1 MTTIAAFA
9 GGGSARQARGWACAL
24 GLVFCLAPGVALADG
39 VLAAAKVAATEE
51 ESPAPM
57 PFQLPAASASAA
69 LDPLD
74 TSEPLSL
81 SLLLLLLSG
90 AAVGGTLSA
99 MFRSLSQRDHAHPAP
114 SQRW

>member
-1 MTTIAAFA
+1 MDSTHGFA
-9 GGGSARQARGWACAL
+9 RGNGARVARGWACAL
-24 GLVFCLAPGVALADG
+24 GLASCLASGVALADD
-39 VLAAAKVAATEE
+39 VVAPVKVAATEE

-69 LDPLD
+69 MDPLEP
-74 TSEPLSL
+74 SGPLSL
-81 SLLLLLLSG
+81 SLLLVLLSG

-99 MFRSLSQRDHAHPAP
+99 LFRSLHRDHGHPAP